1 MQIGIRLHDTKLLP
15 LEERVKNVK
24 EQGFTCAHLA
34 LSKVISDYST
44 ADSAL
49 TPGFAMYLKNL
60 FRKNDVDIAVL
71 GCYLNLANPNKE
83 ALKNVT
89 ERYLSHIRFASLA
102 GCGVVGTETGNPNE
116 TYTYEEERSHSEEA
130 LETFIANLRPVVG
143 YAEKMGVILA
153 IEPVFTHIVCNPLRA
168 RRVLDE
174 IASPNLQIILDPV
187 NLLHISNYQDREA
200 IIKEAVEVLGD
211 DVAVVHIKDFR
222 VEAGKLVSVAAG
234 TGMMDYTD
242 IIRFIKKEKPYIHVT
257 LENTNPDNAVWAK
270 EFIQKQWDN
279 AEIAG

>member
-1 MQIGIRLHDTKLLP
+1 MQIGIRLHDTKQLP

-34 LSKVISDYST
+34 LSKVISDYSV

-71 GCYLNLANPNKE
+71 GCYLNLANPNEEKF
-83 ALKNVT
+83 KSVT
-89 ERYLSHIRFASLA
+89 ERYLSHIRFASIL

-116 TYTYEEERSHSEEA
+116 TYTYEEGRSHSEEA
-130 LETFIANLRPVVG
+130 LETFITNLRPVVE

-168 RRVLDE
+168 RKVLDE

-187 NLLHISNYQDREA
+187 NLLHISNYQNRETIVKEA
-200 IIKEAVEVLGD
+200 IEVLGD

-222 VEAGKLVSVAAG
+222 VEEGRLLSVAAG

-270 EFIQKQWDN
+270 EFIQKQWEN
-279 AEIAG
+279 A